1 MQFAEAYNSQASFVS
16 VVGDLNASTATL
28 MKRLQVKS
36 VPAFFFYKNGKEV
49 SSFTGANKQGFRNNL
64 SQSCRLPHLPVPVRH
79 RLVPPPLQAGHC
91 AEPVDDAG
99 HEGDAH
105 ERQRGGE
112 GTAAA
117 EEQRLVEE

>member
-1 MQFAEAYNSQASFVS
+1 MESVSLTHPSLRFAGPCKLFKPTFVQFAEAYNSQASFIS

-64 SQSCRLPHLPVPVRH
+64 SQFI
-79 RLVPPPLQAGHC
+79 
-91 AEPVDDAG
+91 
-99 HEGDAH
+99 
-105 ERQRGGE
+105 
-112 GTAAA
+112 TI
-117 EEQRLVEE
+117 

>member
-36 VPAFFFYKNGKEV
+36 VPAFFFFKQGKEV

-64 SQSCRLPHLPVPVRH
+64 AQFI
-79 RLVPPPLQAGHC
+79 QI
-91 AEPVDDAG
+91 
-99 HEGDAH
+99 
-105 ERQRGGE
+105 
-112 GTAAA
+112 
-117 EEQRLVEE
+117 